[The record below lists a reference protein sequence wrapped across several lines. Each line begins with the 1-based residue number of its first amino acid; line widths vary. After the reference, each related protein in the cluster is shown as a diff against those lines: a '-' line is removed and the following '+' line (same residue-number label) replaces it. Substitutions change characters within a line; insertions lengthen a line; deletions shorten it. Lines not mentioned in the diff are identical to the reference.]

1 MGKRKVLS
9 EKELKELVLP
19 AQGEVFGRV
28 IKLLGNDYLTVKCS
42 DGKSRLA
49 RIRGK
54 LKRRIWI
61 RENDVVLISPWDFKP
76 NERGDV
82 VWRYTLA
89 QIEWLKANG
98 HIPQDF

>member
-19 AQGEVFGRV
+19 TSGEVFGRV
-28 IKLLGNDYLTVKCS
+28 IKLLGNDYLMVKCS

-54 LKRRIWI
+54 LKRKIWI

-76 NERGDV
+76 DERGDV

-89 QIEWLKANG
+89 QIDWLKANG
-98 HIPQDF
+98 YIPQDF